1 MCNTVVVET
10 LFLVSELPVEE
21 KEWICQKR
29 AMIMVETLPTKGAMG
44 RETAGTQGRGG
55 MNAAS

>member
-1 MCNTVVVET
+1 MRQMVVCACNTVVET

-29 AMIMVETLPTKGAMG
+29 RAMIMVETLPTGAMG
-44 RETAGTQGRGG
+44 CETAGT
-55 MNAAS
+55 